1 MANLEAV
8 DAKVERARGHL
19 RRLRDDAAVFCQ
31 ERSRLILPVRCG
43 DRRWWVYPRG
53 APSRQVVG
61 ACRGMRPQSALR
73 PGPAGVAAGRRPRH
87 LRRPARW
94 WPVPGPAQRV
104 SHPQTPRGRMD
115 VQLCGVGPV
124 AREYIASVQPPRRF
138 REFHALDGNRVG
150 AGLGMLR
157 DLCNQDKH
165 QSCLRARARW
175 TGQWPRELGRASS
188 CPVPL
193 VVEHSHPDH
202 GAHGVVETVGHELR
216 HGRALLITSRWSEW
230 QRLEF
235 PVDAY
240 FDHLPYARGGT
251 GGNASVADVL
261 DACMDSVEMVVSR
274 LRKEL

>member
-1 MANLEAV
+1 MRVGECVHNL
-8 DAKVERARGHL
+8 
-19 RRLRDDAAVFCQ
+19 
-31 ERSRLILPVRCG
+31 S
-43 DRRWWVYPRG
+43 
-53 APSRQVVG
+53 
-61 ACRGMRPQSALR
+61 SALDQLVWQLAAAQ
-73 PGPAGVAAGRRPRH
+73 GNCAGRHGGGQCPGRH
-87 LRRPARW
+87 NEFPIRRRRDP
-94 WPVPGPAQRV
+94 
-104 SHPQTPRGRMD
+104 GRMD

-165 QSCLRARARW
+165 QSCLRALARW
-175 TGQWPRELGRASS
+175 TGQWPRELGRASL

-251 GGNASVADVL
+251 GGNVSVADVL